1 MFRIKRVETLT
12 PAAGWN
18 VTLCLGM
25 FAGFRL
31 LCYVSQQET
40 KEEQCALLYLKRCE
54 VYEGM

>member
-31 LCYVSQQET
+31 LCYE
-40 KEEQCALLYLKRCE
+40 EEQCALLYLKRCE